1 MAIYPLKKILALGVF
16 ACSLTALAAIE
27 TAFRNAAD
35 AQLEAEDRTL
45 DAQIREAMLKIQNLQ
60 DIRNMKLHFSPQ
72 QTSVTLMS
80 NGECIGVNSHT
91 ENHEMLRAKSAPV
104 DYKLQNIQVCFA
116 NGKLAR
122 IESSFTAISQ
132 TKQEK
137 SVNKFVHQDPTSQ
150 AVNDIVL
157 SAVFNEHKKTNL
169 RVGDLENSL
178 TNPLRVSFKRDYYLP
193 HLRNTAYI
201 LQLTYDLHKRAAVKT
216 NEKAVNQFLN
226 YAE

>member
-1 MAIYPLKKILALGVF
+1 MAIYPIKRILPLGIF
-16 ACSLTALAAIE
+16 LCSITALAAVE
-27 TAFRNAAD
+27 SVFRNAAD
-35 AQLEAEDRTL
+35 AQLDAEDRTL
-45 DAQIREAMLKIQNLQ
+45 DAQIRDAMLKIQTLQ

-104 DYKLQNIQVCFA
+104 DYKVQNIQVCFA

-132 TKQEK
+132 TKREK
-137 SVNKFVHQDPTSQ
+137 SVNKFVHKDPTSQ

-157 SAVFNEHKKTNL
+157 SAILNDHKHTNL

-201 LQLTYDLHKRAAVKT
+201 LQLTYDLHKREAVKT
-216 NEKAVNQFLN
+216 NEKAVNQFIN